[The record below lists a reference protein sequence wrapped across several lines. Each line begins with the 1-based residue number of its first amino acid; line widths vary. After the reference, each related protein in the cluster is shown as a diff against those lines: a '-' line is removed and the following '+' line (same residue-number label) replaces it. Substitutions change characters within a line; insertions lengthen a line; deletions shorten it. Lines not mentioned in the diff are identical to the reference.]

1 MARAHGAIQT
11 GVAQTA
17 SRRMSVGVGPLL
29 ARMFRTE
36 PLRRVSLRRGDWL
49 YIASV
54 FIVTRAMIVFVGI
67 LATATFPE
75 AAPHQSFVLRPI
87 GGGQSDFFM
96 RLYARFDSGWYLGI
110 SHGYLLP
117 SSGRPDWLAEWAF
130 FPLYALILHPVSLVL
145 TALHIPINTDI
156 LAGVIV
162 SYVAL
167 FVALVYLY
175 RLVAAELSFAAAR
188 RSVFYI
194 AIFPASI
201 FFSVVYPESL
211 FLLLGVATFYHGRR
225 RQWLIA
231 GLLAACAAL
240 TRPQGLFLLAP
251 LALEFI
257 SAWRAQEGGGGGRLK
272 RLNGLWL
279 GLPLVALGGYALYSH
294 AETGYWLAFSAS
306 ASQAWGHRL
315 TPPIYPLVHFVLAPD
330 LGSAFAYD
338 FSSVNFAVAIIVL
351 ALVVVAWLRLPP
363 AYSLWLLIAVLF
375 PLSTNGHYFFSF
387 ARYVSTAFP
396 AFIALAAWSLEQR
409 WMPGERASEEGG
421 DEVYAPVKMSLLSLE
436 LRDRLVVVPSLLLL
450 TLYTIFFVNG
460 YPPGI

>member
-1 MARAHGAIQT
+1 MARAH
-11 GVAQTA
+11 VANQ
-17 SRRMSVGVGPLL
+17 VGVSQPASQRIFGGIAPLL
-29 ARMFRTE
+29 ARMLRTE
-36 PLRRVSLRRGDWL
+36 PLRRVSLGRADWL
-49 YIASV
+49 YIACV
-54 FIVTRAMIVFVGI
+54 FIVTRAMIVFIGI
-67 LATATFPE
+67 LATTIFPE
-75 AAPHQSFVLRPI
+75 VAPHQSFVLHPM
-87 GGGQSDFFM
+87 GSHENDFFT

-110 SHGYLLP
+110 SHGYMSP
-117 SSGRPDWLAEWAF
+117 SSGRPNWLAEWAF
-130 FPLYALILHPVSLVL
+130 FPLYSLILHPISLVL
-145 TALHIPINTDI
+145 TALRVPTNTDI

-167 FVALVYLY
+167 FGALVYLY
-175 RLVAAELSFAAAR
+175 RLVAAELSFAVAR
-188 RSVFYI
+188 RSIFYI

-211 FLLLGVATFYHGRR
+211 FLLLCVAAFYHGRR

-231 GLLAACAAL
+231 GLLAAFAVL
-240 TRPQGLFLLAP
+240 TRPQGLFLIAP

-257 SAWRAQEGGGGGRLK
+257 AAWRAREDGDTGLLK

-294 AETGYWLAFSAS
+294 AETGYWLAFSTS
-306 ASQAWGHRL
+306 ASQAWGHRI
-315 TPPIYPLVHFVLAPD
+315 TPPIYPLMHFVLAPE

-338 FSSVNFAVAIIVL
+338 FSSVNFAVAIIFL

-363 AYSLWLLIAVLF
+363 AYSLWLLIAILF

-396 AFIALAAWSLEQR
+396 AFVALAAWSLDQR
-409 WMPGERASEEGG
+409 WKPGERMPGEA
-421 DEVYAPVKMSLLSLE
+421 DVEVDAPMKMGLLSLE

-450 TLYTIFFVNG
+450 ALYTVFFVNG